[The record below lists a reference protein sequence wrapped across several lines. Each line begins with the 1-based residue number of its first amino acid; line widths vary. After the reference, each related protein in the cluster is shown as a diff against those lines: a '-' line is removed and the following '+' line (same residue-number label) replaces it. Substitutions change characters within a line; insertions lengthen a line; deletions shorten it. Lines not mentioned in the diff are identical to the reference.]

1 MITQAQRVPRKPRGV
16 QVVAF
21 SLLGTASAAAFL
33 ALGVILFY
41 MIREGSGAISWDFLT
56 QFPRKA
62 MTAGGIFPAL
72 VGSFYLTIG
81 AIVAA
86 LPFALASA
94 IWLSEYSKGGW
105 YVRLIRIGINSL
117 AGVPS
122 IVFGL
127 VGLAFFVKVLGI
139 GVSLLAG
146 ALTLALLILPIL
158 IRTAEEALQSVPMS
172 FREGALALGATQ
184 WHTVR
189 TVVLPAA
196 IPGILTGAVLGISR
210 AVGETAPIMF
220 TAAAFYMTRLPAS
233 PFDKVMALPYH
244 VFVMATESPS
254 YWKTKDLQFGTA
266 LVLLGLVLT
275 MNLGAVI
282 WRTRARRRKQW

>member
-1 MITQAQRVPRKPRGV
+1 MTDQSRDNRRRRRAIQTI
-16 QVVAF
+16 AF
-21 SLLGTASAAAFL
+21 SLLGMASVASFL
-33 ALGVILFY
+33 ALGVILYF
-41 MIREGSGAISWDFLT
+41 MISQGSGAISWQFLT
-56 QFPRKA
+56 EFPRKA
-62 MTAGGIFPAL
+62 MTEGGILPAV
-72 VGSFYLTIG
+72 VGSFYLTLG
-81 AIVAA
+81 AIAVS
-86 LPFALASA
+86 LPLAVASA
-94 IWLSEYSKGGW
+94 VWLSEYARRGW
-105 YVRLIRIGINSL
+105 HVRLIRIGISSL

-139 GVSLLAG
+139 GVSVLAG
-146 ALTLALLILPIL
+146 ALTLSMLILPVL
-158 IRTAEEALQSVPMS
+158 IRAAEEALGSVPTS
-172 FREGALALGATQ
+172 FREGALALGSTR
-184 WHTVR
+184 WHAVR

-196 IPGILTGAVLGISR
+196 VPGIMTGAVLGISR

-220 TAAAFYMTRLPAS
+220 TAAAFYMSHLPQS

-275 MNLGAVI
+275 MNLGAVV

>member
-184 WHTVR
+184 WHAVR